1 MKRHILYSL
10 VLGIALMGLTTSCG
24 KFGDI
29 NVDPNNPSEN
39 DTRYLLIRA
48 EQGVTGSVLSENSL
62 APSRNS
68 YNPWAQLYP
77 QYLGE
82 GQNIQYTALNINN
95 STARNYYT
103 IFLNNLQTIINL
115 NNDEVKSKTPLV
127 TELGPKADQIG
138 IATTLRAYYMMTIV
152 DSFGMMPF
160 SEMLKADEGNFTPK
174 FDTVEEIYTALD
186 GELRDVYSGMSDRKT
201 VDAVF
206 DIIYKG
212 DMSKWKRLNASIR
225 MCLAIKL
232 SDVAPEVA
240 KERFAAAFTD
250 GAISS
255 NDENMVYPYLPENG
269 NASPIYDNYFIT
281 SRVDFFPTSTLVDAF
296 LSLKDGRVLAYAKP
310 NMENKKNP
318 ITGAP
323 WGFDKQ
329 EMSNYKKENP
339 LSLLADNLTRQDY
352 QMVLISAAKVKLM
365 CAEAALRGW
374 ITASPEELYNDAI
387 RLSFAEK
394 DVAGIAESLRVKE
407 VKGGTNQL
415 DAVQKVN
422 GLLLSADEYLAQPEV
437 QLTGSTEDKINKVAY
452 QRWLN
457 GFMQNGVEAWS
468 DWRRLG
474 VPDLKVGGF
483 AEKSNV
489 THIPY
494 RRVLSTDDW
503 DQNRDNYQTM
513 IYQQGEN
520 SVDTRI
526 WWDVK

>member
-10 VLGIALMGLTTSCG
+10 VLGIALMGLATSCG

-29 NVDPNNPSEN
+29 NVDPNNPSQN

-62 APSRNS
+62 APSRDS

-82 GQNIQYTALNINN
+82 GNNIQYTALNISN
-95 STARNYYT
+95 STARDYYT
-103 IFLNNLQTIINL
+103 IFLNNLKVITDLNKDPEKAQTG
-115 NNDEVKSKTPLV
+115 LV
-127 TELGPKADQIG
+127 SSLGPTADQLG
-138 IATTLRAYYMMTIV
+138 IATTLKAYYMMTIV
-152 DSFGMMPF
+152 DMFGMMPY
-160 SEMLKADEGNFTPK
+160 SEMLKGEEGSFTPK
-174 FDTVEEIYTALD
+174 FDTVEEIYTSLD
-186 GELRDVYSGMSDRKT
+186 TELREVYAGMSDRKT
-201 VDAVF
+201 IDPVF

-212 DMSKWKRLNASIR
+212 DMSKWKRLNATIR

-232 SDVAPEVA
+232 SDVAPQVG
-240 KERFAAAFTD
+240 KERFAAAYRD
-250 GAISS
+250 GGLST
-255 NDENMVYPYLPENG
+255 NDDNMVYPYLPENG
-269 NASPIYDNYFIT
+269 NASPIYANYFIT
-281 SRVDFFPTSTLVDAF
+281 GRVDFFPTNTLVDAF
-296 LSLKDGRVLAYAKP
+296 LELKDGRVLAYAKP
-310 NMENKKNP
+310 NLTNKKNP
-318 ITGAP
+318 LTGAP
-323 WGFDKQ
+323 WGMDKQ
-329 EMSNYKKENP
+329 EMSIYKSENP
-339 LSLLADNLTRQDY
+339 LSLLADNLTQQDY
-352 QMVLISAAKVKLM
+352 QLVLISAAKVKLM
-365 CAEAALRGW
+365 AAEAALRGW
-374 ITASPEELYNDAI
+374 ISANPEQLYSDAI
-387 RLSFAEK
+387 RLSYEEK
-394 DVAGIAESLRVKE
+394 DVAGIAGNLRMKE
-407 VKGGTNQL
+407 VEGGTNEL

-422 GLLLSADEYLAQPEV
+422 GLLLTADEYLAQPEV
-437 QLTGSTEDKINKVAY
+437 QLTGSTEDKIKKVAY

-513 IYQQGEN
+513 ISQQGEN